1 MRASPYVLVVSD
13 REDVYQLVRDTLGPG
28 VAIDTP
34 SQKSRMSAPPSLVV
48 ADLTDRPE
56 SLVQSIWTFSGAPV
70 VVVVNDEATGM
81 KALSRGATQA
91 IVTPV
96 DHPAARLALRS
107 VYAAQAKEDV
117 VGVPREE
124 SQEPRHGVAEHR
136 VEEQLQ
142 HSARLATIGEIS
154 AAVAHEINNPLQFM
168 SVCLDELR
176 ALLVKTLPGHASSE
190 HRALL
195 DDALEGVERIRS
207 ITVELLPFAR
217 SSPSAIE
224 DVDLNQVLMRALRMM
239 RNDLR
244 HRAQIVCDLDQV
256 PLLRGDPRR
265 LAQVFT
271 NVLLNAAQAIEEGKA
286 DDNTIAVLS
295 RRDGDE
301 IHVTVRDTG
310 RGIPADHL
318 PRVFERFFTTK
329 PSGMGTG
336 LGMSVSQEIVRAHG
350 GHIYVESDLGQ
361 GTEVTIILPVR
372 TTLAAVA
379 EAAAPVHRG
388 PRALKILAVDD
399 DLLVLKSYR
408 RTLGKQ
414 HVMMFAGDGA
424 DALAL
429 LDLDASFDAIL
440 CDLMMPNMDGRRFY
454 EELERRHPKLLN
466 RVVFC
471 SGGTFTAGADQFVK
485 SCERPVLSKPIPPD
499 ELLDVLLD
507 VAAKADEDADRAPRL
522 TSGEGG

>member
-1 MRASPYVLVVSD
+1 MVRRAPTYVHVVTD
-13 REDVYQLVRDTLGPG
+13 RDEVRQMVRAALGPT

-34 SQKSRMSAPPSLVV
+34 AGDSGRESPPCLVV
-48 ADLTDRPE
+48 ADLTDHPE
-56 SLVQSIWTFSGAPV
+56 SLAHSLWATRGTPV
-70 VVVVNDEATGM
+70 VVIVSDEATGL
-81 KALSRGATQA
+81 KALSRGATHA
-91 IVTPV
+91 IMTPV
-96 DHPAARLALRS
+96 DGPAARLALRA
-107 VYAAQAKEDV
+107 VFAALPSQKNVGPRKE
-117 VGVPREE
+117 P
-124 SQEPRHGVAEHR
+124 QHTRHG

-176 ALLVKTLPGHASSE
+176 AKLVKSVPGHAGSDLRS
-190 HRALL
+190 LL

-224 DVDLNQVLMRALRMM
+224 DVDLNKVVRRALRMM

-244 HRAQIVCDLDQV
+244 HRAQLSCELDRV

-271 NVLLNAAQAIEEGKA
+271 NLLLNAAQAIEEGKA
-286 DDNTIAVLS
+286 DDNTIEIIS
-295 RRDGDE
+295 RLEGDE
-301 IHVTVRDTG
+301 IRITVKDSG
-310 RGIPADHL
+310 CGIPPDHL
-318 PRVFERFFTTK
+318 ARVFDRFFTTK

-336 LGMSVSQEIVRAHG
+336 LGMSVSQEIVWGHG
-350 GHIYVESDLGQ
+350 GQIYVESSLGQ

-372 TTLAAVA
+372 TPLAAVA
-379 EAAAPVHRG
+379 DATPPVDRG
-388 PRALKILAVDD
+388 PRALRILAVDD

-408 RTLGKQ
+408 RTLGR
-414 HVMMFAGDGA
+414 HHSMTFASDGA

-429 LDLDASFDAIL
+429 LEQNASFDAIL

-454 EELERRHPKLLN
+454 EELERHHPALLQ

-471 SGGTFTAGADQFVK
+471 SGGTFTSGSDHFVR
-485 SCERPVLSKPIPPD
+485 SCERPMLSKPIPSD
-499 ELLDVLLD
+499 ELLDVLFE
-507 VAAKADEDADRAPRL
+507 VAAKADEKDGRSFV
-522 TSGEGG
+522 TSGESG